1 MQAVRAGKVE
11 IGKGKPLVLIAGPCV
26 VESEDL
32 VMSIAEHLVEVC
44 NRLKIPYIFK
54 ASYVKANRTS
64 IDSFTG
70 PGPEEGLKI
79 LRKVKTEFNVPL
91 LTDIH
96 HPHEAALAA
105 EVVDIL
111 QIPAFL
117 SRQTDL
123 LTAAGRTGKI
133 VNIKKGQ
140 FLSPFDM
147 VNAAKKTA
155 STGNDKILL
164 TERGTTFGYN
174 NLVVDFRSFMDMH
187 KTGYPVIYDA
197 THSLQRPAASGN
209 ISGGQPEYVKQMSLA
224 ATATGTLSGLFIETH
239 PQPEKALS
247 DAQSMLP
254 LNQMEDL
261 LRGVKRMEETLS
273 AIYYQS

>member
-1 MQAVRAGKVE
+1 MQAVRAGKIE
-11 IGKGKPLVLIAGPCV
+11 IGKGKPLVLISGPCV
-26 VESEDL
+26 VESEEL
-32 VMSIAEHLVEVC
+32 VMSIAEHLVELC
-44 NRLKIPYIFK
+44 SRLKIPFIFK

-79 LRKVKTEFNVPL
+79 LQKVKTEFDVPL

-123 LTAAGRTGKI
+123 LTAAGRTEKI

-147 VNAAKKTA
+147 ENAAKKTA
-155 STGNDKILL
+155 STGNDQILL

-197 THSLQRPAASGN
+197 THSLQRPASAGN
-209 ISGGQPEYVKQMSLA
+209 ISGGQPEYVKQMSMA

-254 LNQMEDL
+254 LKQMENL
-261 LRGVKRMEETLS
+261 LHSVKRIEETLS
-273 AIYYQS
+273 AIY

>member
-1 MQAVRAGKVE
+1 MQVVKADDVE
-11 IGKGKPLVLIAGPCV
+11 IGTGKPLVLIAGPCV

-32 VMSIAEHLVEVC
+32 VLSEAEFLVTLC
-44 NRLKIPYIFK
+44 TRLKVPYIFK

-79 LRKVKTEFNVPL
+79 LQKVKTEFGVPI

-96 HPHEAALAA
+96 HPQEAEMAA
-105 EVVDIL
+105 EVADIL

-147 VNAAKKTA
+147 GNAAKKTA
-155 STGNDKILL
+155 STGNDQILL

-174 NLVVDFRSFMDMH
+174 NLVVDFRSFMDMK

-197 THSLQRPAASGN
+197 THSLQRPAASGTV
-209 ISGGQPEYVKQMSLA
+209 SGGQPEYVKQMSLA

-254 LNQMEDL
+254 MNQMEDL
-261 LRGVKRMEETLS
+261 LRAVKRIEETLND
-273 AIYYQS
+273 IF

>member
-1 MQAVRAGKVE
+1 MQAVKTGKIE

-26 VESEDL
+26 VESEEL
-32 VMSIAEHLVEVC
+32 VLSVAEHLTELC
-44 NRLKIPYIFK
+44 SRLKIPYVFK

-79 LRKVKTEFNVPL
+79 LQKVKAEFDVPL

-96 HPHEAALAA
+96 YPHEAALAA

-123 LTAAGRTGKI
+123 LIAAGRTGKI

-147 VNAAKKTA
+147 ENAAKKTA
-155 STGNDKILL
+155 STGNDRILL

-187 KTGYPVIYDA
+187 KTGYPIIYDA

-254 LNQMEDL
+254 LDQMKDL
-261 LRGVKRMEETLS
+261 LQGVKRIEEALS
-273 AIYYQS
+273 AIY

>member
-1 MQAVRAGKVE
+1 MQVVKADDVE
-11 IGKGKPLVLIAGPCV
+11 IGTGKPLVLIAGPCV

-32 VMSIAEHLVEVC
+32 VLSEAEFLVTLC
-44 NRLKIPYIFK
+44 TRLKMPYIFK

-70 PGPEEGLKI
+70 PGPEEGLKV
-79 LRKVKTEFNVPL
+79 LQKVKTEFGVPI

-96 HPHEAALAA
+96 HPQEAEMAA
-105 EVVDIL
+105 EVADIL

-147 VNAAKKTA
+147 GNAAKKTA
-155 STGNDKILL
+155 STGNDQILL

-174 NLVVDFRSFMDMH
+174 NLVVDFRSFMDMK

-197 THSLQRPAASGN
+197 THSLQRPAASGTV
-209 ISGGQPEYVKQMSLA
+209 SGGQPEYVKQMSLA

-254 LNQMEDL
+254 MNQMEDL
-261 LRGVKRMEETLS
+261 LRAVKRIEETLND
-273 AIYYQS
+273 IF